1 MAQLIF
7 VKLGGSLITD
17 KQRANSYHAEA
28 VTRVGTILHEAST
41 ARPDLHLL
49 IGHGSG
55 SFGHVAAQRYGTING
70 VHTADDWVGFAHV
83 ATAAAELNHHVT
95 ETLRAVGLPIW
106 RLQPSASALC
116 RDGELL
122 SMAIE
127 PVRAAIDH
135 GLIPLVYGDVS
146 LDKVRGGTIISTE
159 TVFFYLALH
168 LPVTHILLLGDV
180 EGVWDQERRIIP
192 LITPTRLP
200 EVLPALGGSAGT
212 DVTGGMADKVQKMLR
227 LIEARPG
234 LSIRIMSGDPDQIYS
249 VLIHDAQAGT
259 LIRADE

>member
-1 MAQLIF
+1 MTQLIF

-28 VTRVGTILHEAST
+28 VTHVGAILNAART
-41 ARPDLHLL
+41 ARPDLRLL

-70 VHTADDWVGFAHV
+70 VHTPEDWIGFAHV
-83 ATAAAELNHHVT
+83 ASAAAELNHHVT
-95 ETLRAVGLPIW
+95 ETLRAAGLPVW
-106 RLQPSASALC
+106 RLQPSASAIS

-122 SMAIE
+122 SMAID

-146 LDKVRGGTIISTE
+146 LDELRGGTIISTE

-168 LPVTHILLLGDV
+168 LPVTQILLLGDV
-180 EGVWDQERRIIP
+180 EGVWDQQRQIIP
-192 LITPTRLP
+192 LITPARLS

-227 LIEARPG
+227 LVEARPG
-234 LSIRIMSGDPDQIYS
+234 LSIRIMSGNPDQIRA
-249 VLIHDAQAGT
+249 VLLDDAQAGT
-259 LIRADE
+259 LIRADG